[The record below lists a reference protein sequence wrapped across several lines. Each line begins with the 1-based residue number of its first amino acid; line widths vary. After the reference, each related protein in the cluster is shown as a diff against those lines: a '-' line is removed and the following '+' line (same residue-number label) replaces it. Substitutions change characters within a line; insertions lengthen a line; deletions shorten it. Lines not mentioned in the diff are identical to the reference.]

1 METKG
6 IKETKGKEKVD
17 IEQPICLY
25 DFGHNYNVRI
35 QRILRDNHIVTIREL
50 CRQPKRN
57 LLGLHDFGKNSIW
70 KIETLLENYGLC
82 LGMSDK
88 ELDEYAGIL
97 SPEQEKA
104 EAALWEQRRY
114 EIARE
119 LCVLRHE
126 PAYAAVEEADKLIKL
141 LKECPQTD
149 AMPEP
154 AKSNSTLQ
162 E

>member
-1 METKG
+1 MRTMETKRT
-6 IKETKGKEKVD
+6 KETKGKEKID
-17 IEQPICLY
+17 IEQPVCLY

-35 QRILRDNHIVTIREL
+35 QRILRDNHIITIREL

-97 SPEQEKA
+97 SPE
-104 EAALWEQRRY
+104 
-114 EIARE
+114 
-119 LCVLRHE
+119 
-126 PAYAAVEEADKLIKL
+126 
-141 LKECPQTD
+141 
-149 AMPEP
+149 
-154 AKSNSTLQ
+154 
-162 E
+162 